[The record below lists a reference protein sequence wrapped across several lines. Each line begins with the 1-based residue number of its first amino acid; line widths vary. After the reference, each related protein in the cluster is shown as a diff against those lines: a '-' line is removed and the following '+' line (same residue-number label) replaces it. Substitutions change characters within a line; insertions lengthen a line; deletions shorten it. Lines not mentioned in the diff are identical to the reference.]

1 MNGGINITY
10 VQSYAGSVIGII
22 NYVLIPV
29 LLAIAFFMF
38 LFGVMQAY
46 VFSKG
51 SEAAVTKGHQLVL
64 WGAVGFTIVLS
75 VWGLVALVGSTF
87 GLGVGGA
94 APPYPTL

>member
-1 MNGGINITY
+1 MSSGINIPY
-10 VQSYAGSVIGII
+10 IQSWAGGIIGLI

-29 LLAIAFFMF
+29 LLAIAFFVF
-38 LFGVMQAY
+38 LLGVLRAY
-46 VFSKG
+46 IFSRGDAKARE
-51 SEAAVTKGHQLVL
+51 SGHQLVL

-87 GLGVGGA
+87 GLISGGA

>member
-1 MNGGINITY
+1 MNGGINIAY
-10 VQSYAGSVIGII
+10 IQSYAGNIIGLI

-29 LLAIAFFMF
+29 LLAVAFFMF

-51 SEAAVTKGHQLVL
+51 NAGAVTKGHQLVL

-87 GLGVGGA
+87 GLSAGGA